1 MAKGVHRS
9 FQGRNGMM
17 FVFDVA
23 FENND
28 RGQANSTKQ
37 TPTWVIGKEYN
48 YEIEEK
54 KFDWGTVWQIKGMKA
69 ADYDA
74 SKSGGAPAKKGG
86 GGYTKMTPEKQ
97 KQIMCQVS
105 YIATNTIMNRMQDD
119 YDTIVREFLSYLIL
133 NGEKHDPIS
142 LQGALK
148 IAAEYYAN
156 VDPNDDEILL
166 KAEGVV
172 TINMVLDKTQQIIIN
187 TEKSSKWNGS
197 LNPSA
202 NTESSS
208 QESTN
213 NQNQESGHPS
223 EPVVSKPKEEPTPTA
238 GANPPEEENPTPFM
252 KIV

>member
-1 MAKGVHRS
+1 
-9 FQGRNGMM
+9 
-17 FVFDVA
+17 
-23 FENND
+23 
-28 RGQANSTKQ
+28 
-37 TPTWVIGKEYN
+37 
-48 YEIEEK
+48 
-54 KFDWGTVWQIKGMKA
+54 
-69 ADYDA
+69 
-74 SKSGGAPAKKGG
+74 
-86 GGYTKMTPEKQ
+86 MTPEKQ

-208 QESTN
+208 QESTKKIPEN
-213 NQNQESGHPS
+213 KSSESDQQPQQS
-223 EPVVSKPKEEPTPTA
+223 QS
-238 GANPPEEENPTPFM
+238 GANPPEESNPTPFM